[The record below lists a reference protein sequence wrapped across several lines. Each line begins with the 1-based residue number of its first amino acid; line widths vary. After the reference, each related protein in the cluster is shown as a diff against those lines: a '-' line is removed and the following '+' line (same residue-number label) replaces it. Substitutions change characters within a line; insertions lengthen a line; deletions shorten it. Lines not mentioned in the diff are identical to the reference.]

1 MYWFL
6 SEFHVHNTFFK
17 GLTNKDNSFYL
28 PAKVRGTEKKQ
39 GELLPEKGC
48 LFPIEPIS
56 GNNQPSYFIIYSV
69 GESPNFFLK
78 QELKYLGSLKPTAYA
93 KSAIRIFFFSS
104 ISRQAACKRTLLI
117 NAEGVSPVNSFNLSA
132 SVVRAYPSP
141 P

>member
-1 MYWFL
+1 M
-6 SEFHVHNTFFK
+6 
-17 GLTNKDNSFYL
+17 

-104 ISRQAACKRTLLI
+104 I
-117 NAEGVSPVNSFNLSA
+117 
-132 SVVRAYPSP
+132 
-141 P
+141 